1 MGNENDSMASQR
13 SARKLASALPGRVPR
28 RVADLEVEGSDVDRQ
43 DDVLQNAKRSNQQR
57 RL

>member
-1 MGNENDSMASQR
+1 MGNKNDSMASQR
-13 SARKLASALPGRVPR
+13 SDRKLTSTLPGRIPG
-28 RVADLEVEGSDVDRQ
+28 RVADVEVEGPYVGRQ

>member
-1 MGNENDSMASQR
+1 MASQR
-13 SARKLASALPGRVPR
+13 SDRKLTSTLLGRIPGRV
-28 RVADLEVEGSDVDRQ
+28 ADVEVEGPYVGRQ